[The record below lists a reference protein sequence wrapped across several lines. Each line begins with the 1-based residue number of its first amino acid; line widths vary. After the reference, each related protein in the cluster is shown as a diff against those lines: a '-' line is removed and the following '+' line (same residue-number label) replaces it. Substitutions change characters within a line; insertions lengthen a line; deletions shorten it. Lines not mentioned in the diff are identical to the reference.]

1 MPIRVAAIGMT
12 HWHSLYD
19 SAYLRHLADMP
30 DVDIVGIQD
39 DNHEIARHRANEVG
53 GGIPTFTDYRQM
65 LGDVEPDFVL
75 ALGRHD
81 TMADTAHYLLDNQIP
96 FVMEKPMSYSARQLR
111 GVVDKAVATNGF
123 AAVPLGRRYSPFVQ
137 WAKRFVT
144 EGTYGPMCHF
154 YSRQNRPSPL
164 RYAAW
169 GAEWMLNP
177 KIANGGC
184 LRNLGNHGL
193 DAFVYLT
200 GEGENITVTGA
211 QLSWSTHSQ
220 QVEDYASVLIESA
233 SGVLGTVEVGNAF
246 PGDGTDGQWKVA
258 FRDAILISNR
268 DEVTLETADG
278 AKILPPPDGS
288 PSNVLRQTVEAAA
301 RGDEPPVSV
310 RDCYL
315 AVRLIDLAYIAAGNP
330 YGTAEV

>member
-1 MPIRVAAIGMT
+1 MPIRVAALGMT
-12 HWHSLYD
+12 HWHSIYD
-19 SAYLRHLADMP
+19 SAYLRHLANMP
-30 DVDIVGIQD
+30 DVHIVGIQD
-39 DNHEIARHRANEVG
+39 DDHEIARHRANEVG
-53 GGIPTFTDYRQM
+53 GGIPTFDDYRQM
-65 LGDVEPDFVL
+65 LGAVETDFVL

-111 GVVDKAVATNGF
+111 GVVDKAAATSGF
-123 AAVPLGRRYSPFVQ
+123 AAVPLSRRYSPIVQ
-137 WAKRFVT
+137 WAKKFVK

-154 YSRQNRPSPL
+154 YARMNRPTPQ
-164 RYAAW
+164 RYASW
-169 GAEWMLNP
+169 GAGWMLDP
-177 KIANGGC
+177 KISNGGC

-220 QVEDYASVLIESA
+220 LVEDYASVLIKSA
-233 SGVLGTVEVGNAF
+233 SGVLGTIEVGNGF
-246 PGDGTDGQWKVA
+246 PSEGTDGQWKVA
-258 FRDAILISNR
+258 FRDAILISNK

-278 AKILPPPDGS
+278 ARILPPPDGPS
-288 PSNVLRQTVEAAA
+288 PDILRHTVEAAS
-301 RGDEPPVSV
+301 RGDDPPVSV